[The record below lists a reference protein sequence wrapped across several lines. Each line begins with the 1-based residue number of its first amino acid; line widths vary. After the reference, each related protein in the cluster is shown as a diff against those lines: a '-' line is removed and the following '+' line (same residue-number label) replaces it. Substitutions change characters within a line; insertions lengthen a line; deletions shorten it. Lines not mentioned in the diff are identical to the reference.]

1 MRLAAFAFF
10 SLWISVRIYYL
21 YWGKFCIHSRAK
33 LKHILKLGD
42 HLKISIAI
50 FIHNTSSI
58 VVPLVVPTHSWW
70 LPAISN
76 VCGICVYYLLV
87 PSILLLHQPTTISA
101 HQESR
106 PTLRVFCTCLNGFR
120 KPPRCSLFWG
130 SREDFDFRSPHVLS
144 HLRHE
149 FVLCHTAA
157 PHIKAK
163 TYWHQ
168 PMEFFGCYTHTVGTM

>member
-1 MRLAAFAFF
+1 MTSDQGAHCDEISCLCCRFF
-10 SLWISVRIYYL
+10 NSSLL
-21 YWGKFCIHSRAK
+21 YMYVDCS
-33 LKHILKLGD
+33 
-42 HLKISIAI
+42 
-50 FIHNTSSI
+50 T
-58 VVPLVVPTHSWW
+58 THPWW
-70 LPAISN
+70 FPAISN
-76 VCGICVYYLLV
+76 VWLWNMRLLL

-168 PMEFFGCYTHTVGTM
+168 PMEFFGCYTHTVLCKSLYFWCYELVNA